1 MVLVIDLLLFA
12 VSIAVMINAGKWVIN
27 SVVNLSRTLNVRE
40 FVVGFIIVGVATSL
54 PELFV
59 GVNAALQRNTDIVLG
74 TIIGANIVDLTLVTG
89 IAAIVGKGM
98 RVKAGLIGKD
108 AWLMLGAAS
117 LPVLLMLDKSLSRL
131 DGAVLLLVFL
141 VYIIKLYVEDKRLR
155 KRDERQRK
163 AMPGSNKGKPFSLAE
178 GIKDTKKV
186 FSNFGIFSLSLAVLF
201 ISANFVARYAASLAI
216 DLSLPQIFIGLFI
229 ISMGTTLPELMF
241 EVQAMIRRHV
251 QAGVGNIIGS
261 VVANSTLILG
271 LSALIYPL
279 TANLLLFFTGA
290 IFMILIILIFIALIH
305 ARKGISINEG
315 IFLILLYT
323 VFVLAEFYV
332 SSI

>member
-27 SVVNLSRTLNVRE
+27 SVVNLSRALNIRE
-40 FVVGFIIVGVATSL
+40 FVAGFIIVGVATSL

-74 TIIGANIVDLTLVTG
+74 TIIGANIVDLTLVAG

-98 RVKAGLIGKD
+98 RIKAGLIGKD

-117 LPVLLMLDKSLSRL
+117 LPVLLMLDKTLSRL
-131 DGAVLLLVFL
+131 DGIILLLVFF
-141 VYIIKLYVEDKRLR
+141 VYVIMLYAEDRRLR
-155 KRDERQRK
+155 KKNERQRR
-163 AMPGSNKGKPFSLAE
+163 AMPESSRAFSLAE
-178 GIKDTKKV
+178 GIKDTKRLL
-186 FSNFGIFSLSLAVLF
+186 SNFGIFALGIALLF
-201 ISANFVARYAASLAI
+201 ISANFVVRYAAGLAI
-216 DLSLPQIFIGLFI
+216 GLSLPQMFIGLFI
-229 ISMGTTLPELMF
+229 ISMGTTLPELVF
-241 EVQAMIRRHV
+241 EVQSIIRRHV

-271 LSALIYPL
+271 LSAIIYPL
-279 TANLLLFFTGA
+279 TANMLLFFTGA
-290 IFMILIILIFIALIH
+290 FFMILVILIFIALIH
-305 ARKGISINEG
+305 ARKGISMNEG